1 MMDRDLHVDEMIGSE
16 PEQGLRTVRDHGP
29 DLPIGG
35 TGRDWKKTVQ
45 GYLSLLFGAFM
56 AAAAVN
62 IFYVPA
68 NLTMGGI
75 SGLATILHH
84 VMPSVVP
91 LGVLTIVIN
100 LPIFLAGMRIVSRRF
115 LIDSLIGTLV
125 YGLMIDAT
133 RPLFTQFY
141 EQFILGP
148 NGEAPDLVII
158 ALFGGLLFGIG
169 LGFTLKPGFTT
180 GGTDI
185 IAVLVRRKFKHFS
198 LGQLLWVMDAAV
210 IALSAVAYSRDQSNV
225 MILTL
230 YSVLALFV
238 CAKAIDLIL
247 EGFDY
252 KRAAFI
258 VSKDHQSIAE
268 RILKEMDRGLT
279 GLTGKGMYTQDTQDV
294 LVCVLTSKE
303 IPLLQQIVSEEDPKA
318 FIFVMDAREVLGE
331 GFENTQVF

>member
-1 MMDRDLHVDEMIGSE
+1 MNDVELSSPDLMGVE
-16 PEQGLRTVRDHGP
+16 PDQGLRTVRDHGP

-35 TGRDWKKTVQ
+35 TGPDWRATLHS
-45 GYLSLLFGAFM
+45 YMSLLVGAFL

-68 NLTMGGI
+68 NLTMGGV
-75 SGLATILHH
+75 SGLATIIHH
-84 VMPSVVP
+84 VLPVTIP
-91 LGVLTIVIN
+91 LGVLTILIN
-100 LPIFLAGMRIVSRRF
+100 LPIFIAGMRIVSRRF
-115 LIDSLIGTLV
+115 LFDSLIGTLV
-125 YGLMIDAT
+125 YGVMIDAT
-133 RPLFTQFY
+133 APLFNEFY
-141 EQFILGP
+141 MRFIVGP

-169 LGFTLKPGFTT
+169 LGLTLKPGFTT

-185 IAVLVRRKFKHFS
+185 IAVLVRRKLKHLS
-198 LGQLLWVMDAAV
+198 LGQLLWVMDFIV
-210 IALSAVAYSRDQSNV
+210 IALSALAYSRDQSNV

-238 CAKAIDLIL
+238 CSKSIDLIL

-258 VSKDHQSIAE
+258 ISAKQEQIAE
-268 RILKEMDRGLT
+268 RILAEMERGLT
-279 GLTGKGMYTQDTQDV
+279 GLKGQGMYTKEDHDV

-303 IPLLQQIVSEEDPKA
+303 IPLLQQIVGEEDPKA

-331 GFENTQVF
+331 GFENTRSF